1 MPEDYYDVL
10 GVARDASEREIK
22 KAYRKKAMKYH
33 PDRNP
38 DDEEAEQKF
47 KQAAEAYEILSDED
61 TRRRYDRYGH
71 AGLGQNGSGS
81 RQRGGFQ
88 DINDI
93 FSAFD
98 EIFGGRT
105 GRGGRSRRTSGRPG
119 SDLRVKLPLTL
130 KEIAEG
136 TQKNIKVRKYV
147 ACDDCD
153 GTGAEGGVDGENHV
167 MCSECDG
174 TGEVRQVS
182 RSVFG
187 QFVNVQ
193 ACPKCNGE
201 GRIIENPCATCDGQG
216 RYEGEET
223 VTVTVPAG
231 VKEGN
236 YLTISD
242 AGNAGIRGGLAG
254 DLRIEI
260 KEKPHEHFVRDG
272 LDIYYDLYLSFPDA
286 ALGTEVEVPTL
297 KGRARI
303 QIDKGVQPG
312 KILRMRERGI
322 PDLNGTGRGDQMIR
336 VHVWTPQ
343 DLTNEEIDML
353 EALRSHPN
361 FDPNP
366 DNQAP
371 KKSFFRK
378 VRDVFS

>member
-1 MPEDYYDVL
+1 M
-10 GVARDASEREIK
+10 
-22 KAYRKKAMKYH
+22 
-33 PDRNP
+33 
-38 DDEEAEQKF
+38 
-47 KQAAEAYEILSDED
+47 
-61 TRRRYDRYGH
+61 
-71 AGLGQNGSGS
+71 
-81 RQRGGFQ
+81 
-88 DINDI
+88 
-93 FSAFD
+93 
-98 EIFGGRT
+98 
-105 GRGGRSRRTSGRPG
+105 
-119 SDLRVKLPLTL
+119 
-130 KEIAEG
+130 
-136 TQKNIKVRKYV
+136 
-147 ACDDCD
+147 CD
-153 GTGAEGGVDGENHV
+153 
-167 MCSECDG
+167 ECDG
-174 TGEVRQVS
+174 TGEIRQVS

-201 GRIIENPCATCDGQG
+201 GRIIENPCGTCNGKG

-223 VTVTVPAG
+223 ISVSVPAG
-231 VKEGN
+231 VTEGN

-272 LDIYYDLYLSFPDA
+272 LDLYYDLYLSFPDA
-286 ALGTEVEVPTL
+286 SLGTEVEVPTL

-303 QIDKGVQPG
+303 QIDAGVQPG
-312 KILRMRERGI
+312 KILRMRDRGI
-322 PDLNGTGRGDQMIR
+322 PDLNSSGRGDQLIR

-361 FDPNP
+361 FSPNP